1 MNHSLEILVF
11 SFTTVSM
18 QRTGLNEKNNFEV
31 TTVGWILSFVW
42 ISFFPLQK
50 RARITFPYVARVLW
64 RQIHIKIMRLP
75 LEYLHWM
82 LGPKGHMKYLHSIFS
97 ISLSSSHCAAQ
108 HVLFDNLTTLN
119 RCFLF
124 ALPTQVLFFFFFFW
138 LIKSWSLCTMFWKG
152 DLFISGLWCFAATR
166 FHLLNYS
173 QVPFGMSTSFHKLSD
188 QIVKI

>member
-82 LGPKGHMKYLHSIFS
+82 LGPKGHMKYQHSIFS

-124 ALPTQVLFFFFFFW
+124 ALPTQVLFYFFY
-138 LIKSWSLCTMFWKG
+138 
-152 DLFISGLWCFAATR
+152 SGLLKVDLCVPCSERVTFLSVARGVLQPRAFIFWTIVR
-166 FHLLNYS
+166 SHLECQLLFTNS
-173 QVPFGMSTSFHKLSD
+173 QIKL
-188 QIVKI
+188 